1 MHISL
6 SPILLAFLLLLFL
19 RLFFVALSSRR
30 RRLAPLPRDTCSVAI
45 FLGSGEFGLICFFFR
60 YPRTHWPCR
69 SLGGHTNEAL
79 KLASSLDFNR
89 YTPRTYIISEG
100 DAFSAQKALALE
112 HIKSSDAVTS
122 NVRDPSGACLF
133 PKSDTRFIQPQYK
146 LLTIPRARRVHQPL
160 LTTPPDAVK
169 SLLACISLIS
179 VYPLFMK
186 GAFRRPFA
194 DLLILNGPGTCV
206 ILYAAVLLNRVGSRF
221 RGIVCIILMSYATP
235 F

>member
-1 MHISL
+1 M
-6 SPILLAFLLLLFL
+6 
-19 RLFFVALSSRR
+19 
-30 RRLAPLPRDTCSVAI
+30 
-45 FLGSGEFGLICFFFR
+45 
-60 YPRTHWPCR
+60 
-69 SLGGHTNEAL
+69 

-112 HIKSSDAVTS
+112 HIKSSDAVAS
-122 NVRDPSGACLF
+122 NVRDPSSVCLF
-133 PKSDTRFIQPQYK
+133 PKSDTHSKQHHFIQPQYK

-169 SLLACISLIS
+169 SLLACINLIS

-206 ILYAAVLLNRVGSRF
+206 ILYAAVLLNRVSSRF
-221 RGIVCIILMSYATP
+221 RGIILHHSDFLCNTVLNQLIGLPGPRVLYIESFARVSSLSLSGKLLYH
-235 F
+235 FVDR